1 MDFEKHHER
10 MLLRHEKAIADI
22 DKKLA
27 ATANLVRVGMKLIV
41 NDRKEQKEVNR
52 QQKEFNKEFDV
63 KLNALIESQMQ
74 TEQVLRETTEAIR
87 RTDEIVRKTD
97 EKFNRVM

>member
-27 ATANLVRVGMKLIV
+27 ATASLVRVGMKLII
-41 NDRKEQKEVNR
+41 NDRKEQKE
-52 QQKEFNKEFDV
+52 FNKEFSL
-63 KLNALIESQMQ
+63 KLNALIESQMR
-74 TEQVLRETTEAIR
+74 TEEAMR
-87 RTDEIVRKTD
+87 RTDEILRKND
-97 EKFNRVM
+97 EKFNRLMDRMLRKNGHGQQSS